1 MEKNNGS
8 KKKKVLRII
17 RNTMIVGVSAV
28 MLGIVSILLIN
39 TYVKNTAGPKIDGNI
54 PGKGTADCILVLG
67 AGLRDD
73 GTPNLVLRKRLDRAV
88 ELYVQGVSDRILMT
102 GDHGRKDYNEVRAM
116 KQYAMDHGV
125 PEEAIFMDHAGFS
138 TYDSMY
144 RAKEIFDVKKPVIVT
159 QNYHE
164 YRAVFIAD
172 KLGMDALGASCDDV
186 SYYGRKYQDVREAL
200 ARVKDFLYVVAKPK
214 PKYLGEKIPITG
226 SGLLTEDEQD
236 K

>member
-1 MEKNNGS
+1 
-8 KKKKVLRII
+8 
-17 RNTMIVGVSAV
+17 MIVGVSAV

-54 PGKGTADCILVLG
+54 PGKGAADCILVLG

-88 ELYVQGVSDRILMT
+88 ELYAQGVSDRILMT

-144 RAKEIFDVKKPVIVT
+144 RAKEIFGVRKMVIVT
-159 QNYHE
+159 QEYHL
-164 YRAVFIAD
+164 YRSLYIAEE
-172 KLGMDALGASCDDV
+172 LGMEVYGVSSDYHTYRNQTAKDA
-186 SYYGRKYQDVREAL
+186 REVL
-200 ARVKDFLYVVAKPK
+200 ARCKDWAKVMFRLK
-214 PKYLGEKIPITG
+214 PTYLGDPIPISG
-226 SGLLTEDEQD
+226 SGDATND
-236 K
+236 